1 VEKSFRS
8 KNLGGYNGQITKLN
22 KKYIKVHSRMSKM
35 TSMTAYREVVK
46 MLCCVM
52 AVANYYFDLIS
63 INFDKI
69 QNVPN

>member
-1 VEKSFRS
+1 
-8 KNLGGYNGQITKLN
+8 
-22 KKYIKVHSRMSKM
+22 MSKM
-35 TSMTAYREVVK
+35 TSMTAYREAVK

-69 QNVPN
+69 QSVPQ